1 MRLKVK
7 LSIGLT
13 FLFIVILTF
22 GVLSIFYIN
31 RLSSDEEMILKNN
44 YESLEYDNN
53 MLKALEEIPQNK
65 NAIDLFEKNLTKQE
79 KNITERGEKEATDL
93 VRKNF
98 LELLSNPS
106 DLSNYKEI
114 RQSIQFINELNYQAI
129 LKKNAIAKTTTEDVL
144 FWLSIIFTVLTLVA
158 LVIVVNFPEVISH
171 PINVLAEGIESISSK
186 DYSKRIHLK
195 QEDEFGDL
203 ANAFNLMAAKLED
216 YENSNLNKLLF
227 EKRRIETII
236 NQMKDGII
244 GLDENRN
251 ILFLNAVSENLLG
264 IKEKEVIGHYAPD
277 IALKNDLMRTL
288 LIEKNN
294 DELKI
299 FANGK
304 ESYFFKENY
313 SVKNENE
320 IIGEVIILNNITPF
334 HELDIA
340 KTNFIATVSHEL
352 KTPISSILM
361 SASLLE
367 DERIGNANTEQKHL
381 IQNIKEDSDRLLRIT
396 GELLKLTQ
404 VEAGK
409 IQLNKQ
415 KILPNEIIQLAI
427 ESNKTHAQQHHI
439 AIQTQSQQGLPA
451 IEADQQKT
459 EWVLSNLISNAIR
472 YSYNDSYIIVSAE
485 QKSNSIIF
493 SVRDFGKGIDADY
506 TNKIFARYFRV
517 PGSKEEG
524 TGLGL
529 AICKEF
535 IEAQGGKIWVESN
548 IGEGSTFFFQLP
560 LAN

>member
-1 MRLKVK
+1 MRLKAK
-7 LSIGLT
+7 LTFGLA

-31 RLSSDEEMILKNN
+31 RLSSDEEKILKNN

-53 MLKALEEIPQNK
+53 MLKALEQIPQNK
-65 NAIDLFEKNLTKQE
+65 NAIDIFETNLTKQE
-79 KNITERGEKEATDL
+79 KNITEVGEKEATEL

-98 LELLSNPS
+98 KELLADPS
-106 DLSNYKEI
+106 DVSNYSDI
-114 RQSIQFINELNYQAI
+114 RQAIQIINDLNQQAI
-129 LKKNAIAKTTTEDVL
+129 LRKNAIAKKTTEDVI
-144 FWLSIIFTVLTLVA
+144 FWLSIIFTILTLMA
-158 LVIVVNFPEVISH
+158 FVIVVNFPSVISN
-171 PINVLAEGIESISSK
+171 PIKVLAEGIESIANK

-203 ANAFNLMAAKLED
+203 ANAFNIMASKLDE
-216 YENSNLNKLLF
+216 YENSNLNKLMF

-244 GLDENRN
+244 GLDENKN

-264 IKEKEVIGHYAPD
+264 LKEKEVVGKYAPD

-288 LIEKNN
+288 ISENN
-294 DELKI
+294 NQQLKI
-299 FANGK
+299 FADGK
-304 ESYFFKENY
+304 ESYFSKENY
-313 SVKNENE
+313 VVKNDDI
-320 IIGEVIILNNITPF
+320 IIGEVIILNNVTPF
-334 HELDIA
+334 HEMDLA

-361 SASLLE
+361 SLSLLE
-367 DERIGNANTEQKHL
+367 DERIGSSNTEQKQL
-381 IQNIKEDSDRLLRIT
+381 MQNIKDDSDRLLLIT
-396 GELLKLTQ
+396 SELLKMTQ

-409 IQLNKQ
+409 IQLTKQ
-415 KILPNEIIQLAI
+415 KVLPEEIIKYAI
-427 ESNKTHAQQHHI
+427 ESNKTHASQHQIEIKIQAQQ
-439 AIQTQSQQGLPA
+439 ALAT
-451 IEADQQKT
+451 IEADKEKT

-472 YSYNDSYIIVSAE
+472 YSYEHSNIIVTAQ
-485 QKSNSIIF
+485 QKNNTIVF
-493 SVRDFGKGIDADY
+493 SVQDFGKGIDPDY
-506 TNKIFARYFRV
+506 TNKIFDRYFRI

-548 IGEGSTFFFQLP
+548 FGEGSKFSFQLNI
-560 LAN
+560 A

>member
-1 MRLKVK
+1 MRLKAK

-13 FLFIVILTF
+13 FLFTVILTF

-31 RLSSDEEMILKNN
+31 RLSGDEEMILKNN

-65 NAIDLFEKNLTKQE
+65 NAFEVFEQNLTRQE
-79 KNITERGEKEATDL
+79 KNITERGEKEATGL

-98 LELLSNPS
+98 SELLANPS

-114 RQSIQFINELNYQAI
+114 RQSIQFINDLNYQAI

-171 PINVLAEGIESISSK
+171 PINALAEGIESIANK

-195 QEDEFGDL
+195 QEDEFGEL
-203 ANAFNLMAAKLED
+203 ANAFNVMAAKLED
-216 YENSNLNKLLF
+216 YESSNLNKLLF

-244 GLDENRN
+244 GLDEHKN
-251 ILFLNAVSENLLG
+251 ILFLNVVSENLLG
-264 IKEKEVIGHYAPD
+264 LKEKEVIGNYAPD

-288 LIEKNN
+288 LTEKNN

-299 FANGK
+299 FADGK
-304 ESYFFKENY
+304 ESYFSKENY
-313 SVKNENE
+313 SVKNENV

-361 SASLLE
+361 SATLLE
-367 DERIGNANTEQKHL
+367 DERIGNANTEQKQL

-409 IQLNKQ
+409 IQLSKQ
-415 KILPNEIIQLAI
+415 KILPTDIIKLAI

-439 AIQTQSQQGLPA
+439 HIQTQLQQGLPA

-472 YSYNDSYIIVSAE
+472 YSYNNSHIIVSAE
-485 QKSNSIIF
+485 QKNNHIIF
-493 SVRDFGKGIDADY
+493 SVHDFGKGIDADY
-506 TNKIFARYFRV
+506 TNKIFDRYFRI
-517 PGSKEEG
+517 PGSAEEG
-524 TGLGL
+524 SGLGL

-548 IGEGSTFFFQLP
+548 IGEGSIFYFQLP

>member
-1 MRLKVK
+1 MRLKAK
-7 LSIGLT
+7 LTFGLA

-31 RLSSDEEMILKNN
+31 RLSSDEEKILKNN

-53 MLKALEEIPQNK
+53 MLKALEQIPQNK
-65 NAIDLFEKNLTKQE
+65 NAIDIFETNLTKQE
-79 KNITERGEKEATDL
+79 KNITEVGEKEATEL

-98 LELLSNPS
+98 KELLADPS
-106 DLSNYKEI
+106 DVSNYSDI
-114 RQSIQFINELNYQAI
+114 RQAIQIINDLNQQAI
-129 LKKNAIAKTTTEDVL
+129 LRKNAIAKKTTEDVI
-144 FWLSIIFTVLTLVA
+144 FWLSIIFTILTLMA
-158 LVIVVNFPEVISH
+158 FVIVVNFPSVISN
-171 PINVLAEGIESISSK
+171 PIKVLAEGIESIANK

-203 ANAFNLMAAKLED
+203 ANAFNIMASKLDE
-216 YENSNLNKLLF
+216 YENSNLNKLMF

-244 GLDENRN
+244 GLDENKN

-264 IKEKEVIGHYAPD
+264 LKEKEVVGKYAPD

-288 LIEKNN
+288 ISENN
-294 DELKI
+294 NQQLKI
-299 FANGK
+299 FADGK
-304 ESYFFKENY
+304 ESYFSKENY
-313 SVKNENE
+313 VVKNDDI
-320 IIGEVIILNNITPF
+320 IIGEVIILNNVTPF
-334 HELDIA
+334 HEMDLA

-361 SASLLE
+361 SLSLLE
-367 DERIGNANTEQKHL
+367 DERIGSSNTEQKQL
-381 IQNIKEDSDRLLRIT
+381 IQNIKDDSDRLLLIT
-396 GELLKLTQ
+396 SELLKMTQ

-409 IQLNKQ
+409 IQLTKQ
-415 KILPNEIIQLAI
+415 KVLPEEIIKYAI
-427 ESNKTHAQQHHI
+427 ESNKTHASQHQIEIKIQAQQ
-439 AIQTQSQQGLPA
+439 ALAT
-451 IEADQQKT
+451 IEADKEKT

-472 YSYNDSYIIVSAE
+472 YSYEHSNIIVTAQ
-485 QKSNSIIF
+485 QKNNTIVF
-493 SVRDFGKGIDADY
+493 SVQDFGKGIDPDY
-506 TNKIFARYFRV
+506 TNKIFDRYFRI

-548 IGEGSTFFFQLP
+548 FGEGSKFSFQLNI
-560 LAN
+560 A